1 MYVSQINHYAYP
13 LKLYLLYVNY
23 ISIKLGKGRRTLSH
37 PSRIHQSWEGW
48 ELHALEVK
56 HI

>member
-1 MYVSQINHYAYP
+1 MYVSQINHYAYT
-13 LKLYLLYVNY
+13 LNLYLLYVNY